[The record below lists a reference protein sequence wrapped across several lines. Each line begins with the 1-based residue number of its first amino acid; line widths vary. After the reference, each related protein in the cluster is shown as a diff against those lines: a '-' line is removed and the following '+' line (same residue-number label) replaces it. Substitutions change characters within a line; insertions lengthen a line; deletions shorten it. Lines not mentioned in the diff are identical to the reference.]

1 MAGVKSTKSLGYS
14 LKGYFEA
21 ESLKVIEYTDD
32 GGEVV
37 HDLASVFKQFDKK
50 DVSISIK
57 TTHKL
62 ENGAE

>member
-14 LKGYFEA
+14 LKGYFDA
-21 ESLKVIEYTDD
+21 ENMKVIEYTDD
-32 GGEVV
+32 DEVV
-37 HDLASVFKQFDKK
+37 HDLESVLKQFDKK
-50 DVSISIK
+50 DVAISIK